1 MIIAQVT
8 KYVNTALPHS
18 HPRKRAA
25 VLSKTYT
32 RVTNR
37 EWTSALT
44 RLEGAYAAN
53 TIRAYRSDFKIFE
66 AWCQRE
72 CLIALPASAE
82 TVAEF
87 VRAQSESATPATV
100 SRRRAA
106 LAKIHRLMKLES
118 PVRDEEVNLATR
130 KVFRQ
135 KGRRQKQALGL
146 TAPLKAKLI
155 AACPDDLRGLR
166 DRALIATGYDTL
178 CRRSEL
184 VVLRIE
190 DLEVSADGS
199 GTILVRRAK
208 ADQQGRGR
216 LAYLSAETI
225 SHLNG
230 WLDEAGLSVGPI
242 FRHADEVLE
251 QPIVASTVAGVLKRR
266 AAEAGLD
273 TAIVRRLSGHS
284 MRVGA
289 AQDMAAACIELVAIM
304 HAGGWRSPEMVM
316 RYIEH
321 MDVRKSGMARLYKG
335 TGHSSSFGE
344 LP

>member
-1 MIIAQVT
+1 MKKRTHT
-8 KYVNTALPHS
+8 KA
-18 HPRKRAA
+18 
-25 VLSKTYT
+25 
-32 RVTNR
+32 RVVD
-37 EWTSALT
+37 WKSALN
-44 RLEGAYAAN
+44 RLDGAYALN
-53 TIRAYRSDFKIFE
+53 TIRAYRSDFRIFE
-66 AWCQRE
+66 AWCRKE
-72 CLIALPASAE
+72 DRAALPASAK
-82 TVAEF
+82 TVAAF
-87 VRAQSESATPATV
+87 VQAQSESATPATV

-106 LAKIHRLMKLES
+106 IGKIHRLMKLES

-155 AACPDDLRGLR
+155 AACPADLRGLR

-184 VVLRIE
+184 VALRVE
-190 DLEVSADGS
+190 DLEIAADRS
-199 GTILVRRAK
+199 GTILVRKAK

-225 SHLNG
+225 THLNR
-230 WLDEAGLSVGPI
+230 WIDETGLNVGPI
-242 FRHADEVLE
+242 FRHTDSDEALE
-251 QPIVASTVAGVLKRR
+251 RPIASLTVSDVLKRR
-266 AAEAGLD
+266 ALQAGLD
-273 TAIVRRLSGHS
+273 AATVGRLSGHS

-289 AQDMAAACIELVAIM
+289 AQDMAAAGIELVTIM

-321 MDVRKSGMARLYKG
+321 MDVRRSGMARLYDYIG
-335 TGHSSSFGE
+335 PLPSSRQ
-344 LP
+344 PA